1 MRLGSI
7 VLEQEDMLL
16 NLINEFIY
24 LKETQGREG
33 RTVKDYKKE
42 LMKFYNSSSKK
53 VNEDSLREDV
63 LFYFSTIPTTSSAV
77 FNRPYSCLC
86 AFFNYLVRKRY
97 LPINPLID
105 AEIKKK
111 KDDSYITSADMED
124 VKKLMGVCDKRS
136 YTGYRNYCI
145 ILLMIDTG
153 IRTSELVRLRD
164 CDFERDKIVIRPE
177 ICKTHSSRILY
188 LSPSTSSAIGKLI
201 KVKNGFGETLFSSR
215 EGREL
220 DTNELSREFRK
231 LSCKAGVKITPY
243 QLRHTFATICVKN
256 GINVFLLQQL
266 MGHSDIAMTRRY
278 TDINGKDLEKAHS
291 SFSPISLLEGNKRLG
306 KI

>member
-53 VNEDSLREDV
+53 VNENNLREDV
-63 LFYFSTIPTTSSAV
+63 LSYFSTIPTTSSAV

-97 LPINPLID
+97 LPINPLTD

-111 KDDSYITSADMED
+111 KDVE
-124 VKKLMGVCDKRS
+124 
-136 YTGYRNYCI
+136 I
-145 ILLMIDTG
+145 IVM
-153 IRTSELVRLRD
+153 
-164 CDFERDKIVIRPE
+164 
-177 ICKTHSSRILY
+177 
-188 LSPSTSSAIGKLI
+188 LI
-201 KVKNGFGETLFSSR
+201 QMMFAKN
-215 EGREL
+215 
-220 DTNELSREFRK
+220 
-231 LSCKAGVKITPY
+231 VY
-243 QLRHTFATICVKN
+243 V
-256 GINVFLLQQL
+256 
-266 MGHSDIAMTRRY
+266 
-278 TDINGKDLEKAHS
+278 
-291 SFSPISLLEGNKRLG
+291 
-306 KI
+306 